1 MTYWWLLILA
11 PTAGGVGGYIY
22 SQSQDQIYEATATIL
37 VQYRGS
43 LSAPGFGDFQ
53 RSQELASTYRRLVT
67 AKPFL
72 EFARENRGETF
83 GEVNLKAVVSAS
95 TASNPPA
102 LEIEVRQRDPR
113 LAAITAQAVAE
124 EFIDY
129 AIEQRLVEFD
139 KLRAATA
146 EHGIVNGEDILAAQL
161 ATIDSLSLLEPVE
174 PPGSPVVP
182 RTRLNIAVGVIVG
195 LIPAIIAAILL
206 DSMRDTVR
214 FPDELSRR
222 FGVTNLGAIFR
233 WSSKEAQ
240 DNRLILLTAPRSSY
254 AEAFRQTRAN
264 LQFATASRPGKILMV
279 GSPGPAEGKT
289 TVISNLAVA
298 LAHAGKRVVTIDGD
312 MRKPAVHKLFAP
324 IQREPGLSNYLSDLD
339 KEVWEVI
346 RPTRQGGVHVIPSG
360 PSPPNPAEL
369 LGSPRMSDLLN
380 QLVEEYDSV
389 LVDSPPV
396 LLVAD
401 ASIMATQ
408 VDGVIVVVDA
418 FSTRSSSLRATL
430 DVFHSAHV
438 DVLGVVVNKLKP
450 PRLGLGYLYPYHNY
464 SKHSYD
470 AETDQANGDGNGRI
484 YRHFFG
490 RATTA
495 LARFRRNGHSN
506 GQEA

>member
-1 MTYWWLLILA
+1 MAYWWLLILA
-11 PTAGGVGGYIY
+11 PTAGGVGGYFY
-22 SQSQDQIYEATATIL
+22 SQGQDQIYEATATIL

-72 EFARENRGETF
+72 EFARENRGITF
-83 GEVNLKAVVSAS
+83 GEVDLKAAVSAA

-102 LEIEVRQRDPR
+102 LEIEVRHRDPS
-113 LAAITAQAVAE
+113 LAALTAQAVAE

-129 AIEQRLVEFD
+129 AMEQRLAEFD
-139 KLRAATA
+139 RIRAATA
-146 EHGIVNGEDILAAQL
+146 EHEIVIGKDIVAAQL

-182 RTRLNIAVGVIVG
+182 RTRLNIAVGVIAG
-195 LIPAIIAAILL
+195 LIPAVIAAILL
-206 DSMRDTVR
+206 DRMRDTVR

-233 WSSKEAQ
+233 WSSKEAH

-264 LQFATASRPGKILMV
+264 VQFAAANRPGKILMV
-279 GSPGPAEGKT
+279 ASPGPAEGKT

-312 MRKPAVHKLFAP
+312 LRKPTVHKLFAP
-324 IQREPGLSNYLSDLD
+324 IQKEPGLSNYLSEPDT
-339 KEVWEVI
+339 EVWEVI
-346 RPTRQGGVHVIPSG
+346 RPTRIGGVHVIPSG
-360 PSPPNPAEL
+360 PIPPTPAEL
-369 LGSPRMSDLLN
+369 LGMPKMSDLLN

-396 LLVAD
+396 LLFAD
-401 ASIMATQ
+401 ASIIATQ
-408 VDGVIVVVDA
+408 VHGVIVVVDG
-418 FSTRSSSLRATL
+418 FNTRSSSLKATL

-450 PRLGLGYLYPYHNY
+450 PRLGLGYLHPYYNY
-464 SKHSYD
+464 SNRSYY
-470 AETDQANGDGNGRI
+470 AATDQANGNGNGRI
-484 YRHFFG
+484 YG
-490 RATTA
+490 RLFRKTTTA
-495 LARFRRNGHSN
+495 LTRLRRNGH
-506 GQEA
+506 